1 MFKILQKHQQ
11 QMSTCW
17 RISKKKT
24 QEILLPVDHHLQIYQ
39 CQIIFLI

>member
-11 QMSTCW
+11 QMSTSW

-24 QEILLPVDHHLQIYQ
+24 QDKLKDHHLHIHLF
-39 CQIIFLI
+39 QIIFLI